1 MTTGLCRIAVYAS
14 LVMLAAGAVAE
25 QPSPKTRPAGQGD
38 ASPKLNCFPVAAQFS
53 PVPSGRGWHGQSGP
67 IAEKTL
73 RETIDNLLAHG
84 FTGLEAPTRR
94 PKAEEAVILDYAQSR
109 GMFISYQLGGLEQF
123 DRDGPPKTC
132 VYSPEYPRLVRRN
145 AEQALAAPRGIPRL
159 YNVFTYQ
166 DEPFHGGA
174 KSFGYNQEVK
184 REFKKRYGYDLP
196 PDIDSIRNDPRRWLD
211 VINFR
216 SDYFADG
223 WHQVYKIIKEIDPRF
238 KTVLTHDSHNT
249 LGGGCGSHSEL
260 AIDDVFHW
268 GGGFSDTFVF
278 DIYPYMMF
286 DFRFGEPGRLPRPRM
301 SQTHYCFAQMRNLTR
316 TYGKELGFWVGT
328 YSPAWFKEFLGPER
342 QAKYWSE
349 REMSTTAVA
358 QGADYLLTGYE
369 VPTDA
374 RHWESFGEGLRL
386 IQRAG
391 QRLHG
396 MPKVKARACM
406 LFPRTQLV
414 QMQEEYFNV
423 GLSYELFLRAFGEL
437 DILHEEQI
445 KDDRLEGY
453 QVLVLFDVTLL
464 PAEVARRI
472 ATFVEHG
479 GVVIADCVPK
489 MDASRQPMKVME
501 DLFGVTRAQTD
512 RVRRTGH
519 WVPRVTGSPSWDMRP
534 AQAPDESKAPT
545 DALHGTAL
553 GQSLDLT
560 LVSPRPATM
569 AAGEVLLKTA
579 AGQPAI
585 VAHSVGKGRAFLLG
599 FCCQDTYFRTWQD
612 DKPVARDQLAGLLYR
627 ITQAAGVQAH
637 VRSSNPDIEASVRAN
652 PAEGFLFV
660 INHEAAQPDPAI
672 RLADLGF
679 QIGQIVD
686 LASGQA
692 VRFTTQQG
700 RVELSLSVPIG
711 QTRILRLLAK

>member
-1 MTTGLCRIAVYAS
+1 LS
-14 LVMLAAGAVAE
+14 LATLGAPAVAG
-25 QPSPKTRPAGQGD
+25 QPSPPTRPARQGD
-38 ASPKLNCFPVAAQFS
+38 SSPKLDFFPIATQFS
-53 PVPSGRGWHGQSGP
+53 PVPSGKGWTGQKGP
-67 IAEKTL
+67 LDAQML

-109 GMFISYQLGGLEQF
+109 GMFISYQLGPLEQF
-123 DRDGPPKTC
+123 ERQSPPKTC
-132 VYSPEYPRLVRRN
+132 VYSPEYARVVRRN
-145 AEQALAAPRGIPRL
+145 AEQALAALKGISRL

-166 DEPFHGGA
+166 DEPFHEGA
-174 KSFGYNQEVK
+174 KSFGYNREVK
-184 REFKKRYGYDLP
+184 EEFKKRCGYDLP
-196 PDIDSIRNDPRRWLD
+196 PDLASIRNDPRRWLD
-211 VINFR
+211 VVNFR
-216 SDYFADG
+216 SDYFPDG
-223 WHQVYKIIKEIDPRF
+223 WRQVYKAIKEINPGF

-260 AIDDVFHW
+260 AIDDIFHW
-268 GGGFSDTFVF
+268 GGAFSDMFMF

-286 DFRFGEPGRLPRPRM
+286 DFRFGEPSRLPRPRM

-316 TYGKELGFWVGT
+316 AYGKELGFWVGT

-342 QAKYWSE
+342 QATYWSE

-391 QRLHG
+391 PRLHG

-406 LFPRTQLV
+406 LFPRTQTV

-445 KDDRLEGY
+445 KDDRLDGY
-453 QVLVLFDVTLL
+453 RVLVLFDVTLL

-472 ATFVEHG
+472 ASFVEHG
-479 GVVIADCVPK
+479 GVVIADCVPNADTYK
-489 MDASRQPMKVME
+489 QPMKVME
-501 DLFGVTRAQTD
+501 DLFGVTRAKTD

-519 WVPRVTGSPSWDMRP
+519 CVPRVTGGPSWDMRP
-534 AQAPDESKAPT
+534 AQAPDESKVAT
-545 DALHGTAL
+545 DAVRGTVL
-553 GQSLDLT
+553 GQPLDLT

-569 AAGEVLLKTA
+569 TSGEVLLKTA

-585 VAHSVGKGRAFLLG
+585 VGHSVGKGRVFLLG

-612 DKPVARDQLAGLLYR
+612 DKPATREQLAGLLYHM
-627 ITQAAGVQAH
+627 TQAAGAQAH

-652 PAEGFLFV
+652 QTEGVLFV
-660 INHEAAQPDPAI
+660 INHEAAQPDTSI

-679 QIGQIVD
+679 GIGQIVD
-686 LASGQA
+686 LANGQA
-692 VRFTTQQG
+692 VRLTRQNG
-700 RVELSLSVPIG
+700 AVGLSLSVPIG
-711 QTRILRLLAK
+711 QTRILHLLRK